1 MMPTIALWVNQQDGG
16 ALTQELVVKFH
27 GRPSI
32 ASMGESTGWVCR
44 DVGSGSHL
52 MRATLWQVL
61 NVSNVHTH
69 CATATGCSVG
79 VEVCG
84 QTTVAAA
91 DKGT

>member
-1 MMPTIALWVNQQDGG
+1 M
-16 ALTQELVVKFH
+16 ELVVKFH

-32 ASMGESTGWVCR
+32 ATMGESTGWVCR

-61 NVSNVHTH
+61 NVPTYPPS
-69 CATATGCSVG
+69 TGCSIG
-79 VEVCG
+79 VEVCR
-84 QTTVAAA
+84 QTTVAA

>member
-1 MMPTIALWVNQQDGG
+1 M
-16 ALTQELVVKFH
+16 ELVVKFH

-32 ASMGESTGWVCR
+32 ASLGESTGWVCR

-69 CATATGCSVG
+69 CGALPLAARLELKCVDRQRWQQ
-79 VEVCG
+79 
-84 QTTVAAA
+84 QTRALELLYKAVQRRSTSS
-91 DKGT
+91 GE

>member
-1 MMPTIALWVNQQDGG
+1 MPEIPHDADNSIRDG
-16 ALTQELVVKFH
+16 LMELVVKFH

-32 ASMGESTGWVCR
+32 ATMGESTGWVCR